1 MRVLG
6 NPRVY
11 IYSLTA
17 LLACFLLKWH
27 ARIVEESARPQG
39 GKEPRTELIRL
50 SPVDKPAEMTAGD
63 SRPHLFVFGPG
74 AALEEEMRQLS
85 SRCKVTAVAN
95 PNDDMKKLFKIE
107 ELPAAI
113 LFDNANAEI
122 ARFRTGFTLKDIEVE
137 LDKLEVEGKAQSA
150 GAPAD

>member
-27 ARIVEESARPQG
+27 ARIVEESAKAAGSR
-39 GKEPRTELIRL
+39 EPRTELIRL

-74 AALEEEMRQLS
+74 AEFEEEMRQLS

-95 PNDDMKKLFKIE
+95 PNEDMKKLFKIDS
-107 ELPAAI
+107 LPAVL
-113 LFDNANAEI
+113 LFDNANTEV
-122 ARFRTGFTLKDIEVE
+122 ARFQAGFTLKDIVAE
-137 LDKLEVEGKAQSA
+137 LDRLEAEGPAASAKA
-150 GAPAD
+150 D